1 MLTPVIFQA
10 SSQPAACFAAPR
22 LLSTACWPLQ
32 AAPSLLPPACCPLVA
47 LPYWQRPVCFPCLLP
62 PAGCAL
68 LCCMT
73 LIAVPQEVPGTAVEQ
88 ALTDAQPEHTW
99 GFQLPPGSKLTV
111 VLDEGNAQHATR
123 QRKYLLLFTEVAA
136 RCGDV
141 GALGRA
147 AAFLQVQGLKAP
159 QLGDLHG

>member
-1 MLTPVIFQA
+1 M
-10 SSQPAACFAAPR
+10 
-22 LLSTACWPLQ
+22 
-32 AAPSLLPPACCPLVA
+32 
-47 LPYWQRPVCFPCLLP
+47 
-62 PAGCAL
+62 
-68 LCCMT
+68 
-73 LIAVPQEVPGTAVEQ
+73 PQEVPGTAIEQ

-99 GFQLPPGSKLTV
+99 GFQLPSGSKLTV

-123 QRKYLLLFTEVAA
+123 QRKYLLLFTQVAA

-147 AAFLQVQGLKAP
+147 AAFLQMQGPKAP